1 MQNLQEKSKTPSSK
15 PGTRVRVLWSK
26 APYNLVHDWT
36 QTCVWAIEQF
46 GLPGGK
52 YYTHSTED
60 SMDVVKFLTLG
71 WYMYTHLLKNE
82 NTNEVD

>member
-1 MQNLQEKSKTPSSK
+1 MQNLQEKSKTPSKK

-60 SMDVVKFLTLG
+60 SMDFYFYDEKDAIHFGLRWL
-71 WYMYTHLLKNE
+71 
-82 NTNEVD
+82 